1 VTLHNGQW
9 TNWSSSVQCTPQRVF
24 KPSSI
29 GELAEMMQTYG
40 HDGRH
45 VRVVGAGHSFT
56 PLVQT
61 DDVLMSL
68 ERLQGVNA
76 FDVERGT
83 VTVRGGTWLKDLGDE
98 LFKRGVAQEN
108 LGDINVQSIAG
119 AISTGTHGT
128 GTAFGSLATQVES
141 FTLVTADGSILECSP
156 ERNPDIFKAAQV
168 SLGTLG
174 MIAEVKLRVVPAK
187 RLHFRS
193 QRESLAQCLAHL
205 DEYKHNNDHFE
216 FYWFPYTKSVQT
228 KFLNE
233 TSEPTSKSSLWG
245 NFNKIV
251 LENGVY
257 WLLSECNRMLP
268 KLSSTISN
276 ISALGVASVDE
287 VNYSHLLFSTPRMVR
302 FQEME
307 YNIPAE
313 HFKTVLAEIEA
324 CVQRER
330 FEVHFPVEC
339 RFVHAD
345 DIWLSPAYQRES
357 AYIAVHMYRG
367 MPYKAYFEQI
377 EAIFRRYQ
385 GRPHWGKLHTQ
396 NAQSLSMLYPRWHDF
411 RRIRNELDPKGIFL
425 NSYLRELFD
434 ANIFFNTIPQAGLVG
449 AALPLCYVIGFVVA
463 LLMANQYSE
472 MSRELP
478 SSGSAYTFVRE
489 GLGPR

>member
-1 VTLHNGQW
+1 MV
-9 TNWSSSVQCTPQRVF
+9 

-29 GELAEMMQTYG
+29 EELAEMMQNF
-40 HDGRH
+40 GRDSRN

-61 DDVLMSL
+61 DDILMSL
-68 ERLQGVNA
+68 ERLQGVTA
-76 FDVERGT
+76 YDVERGI
-83 VTVRGGTWLKDLGDE
+83 VTVRAGTWLKNLGEE
-98 LFKRGVAQEN
+98 LFQRGLAQEN

-128 GTAFGSLATQVES
+128 GIAFGSLATQVEE
-141 FTLVTADGSILECSP
+141 FTLVTADGSVLECS
-156 ERNPDIFKAAQV
+156 EKHNPDIFKAAQV

-174 MIAEVKLRVVPAK
+174 VIVEVKLRVVPAK

-193 QRESLAQCLAHL
+193 QRENLEQCLSHL
-205 DEYKHNNDHFE
+205 DEYKRDNDHFE

-233 TSEPTSKSSLWG
+233 TTEPASKSSLWG
-245 NFNKIV
+245 DFNKIV

-257 WLLSECNRMLP
+257 WLLSECNRLLP
-268 KLSSTISN
+268 RLSSAISN
-276 ISALGVASVDE
+276 ISALGVASVNE

-324 CVQRER
+324 CIQRER

-345 DIWLSPAYQRES
+345 DIWLSPAHQRES

-385 GRPHWGKLHTQ
+385 GRPHWGKMHTQ
-396 NAQSLSMLYPRWHDF
+396 DAHSLSTLYPRWHDF
-411 RRIRNELDPKGIFL
+411 RRVRAELDPKGVFL
-425 NSYLRELFD
+425 NSYLRELFEVGEL
-434 ANIFFNTIPQAGLVG
+434 IPGKTSVG
-449 AALPLCYVIGFVVA
+449 A
-463 LLMANQYSE
+463 
-472 MSRELP
+472 
-478 SSGSAYTFVRE
+478 
-489 GLGPR
+489 